1 MSSQPGNST
10 SGKGPDRSNQSQ
22 QNVASTT
29 PQTPD
34 KQGGPQSPQNTRSL
48 KQKFNQFKPK
58 FLHFVDKY
66 SYILVPL
73 PFAILIFFFTL
84 IISMHKQVYLP
95 LLPFAIFLLGLAGI
109 QGALLYFV
117 STLSNTSY
125 KETYWNLTV
134 ILGFAIF
141 LVVGTLEVFGFGAG
155 VFLLILFLLIGTVL
169 ARRSIHLV
177 QEGSIDIVTAFGK
190 YVRTLPPGLYLLM
203 PWEKTGVP
211 LNTKETP
218 WKFSDQVKIAQGD
231 EVKLTATIWYQLDSD
246 SDRAHIADLNVVN
259 WETSLREMFVS
270 TLKNVF
276 REVTRADIDSW
287 YQGTHVQISQA
298 QTVVDINT
306 IDASTKTS
314 LDRIS
319 DTIKT
324 RVQQDVNNWG
334 VKIHKVDIQDITKI
348 LNLTPRANP
357 IIRPVSPAPGPT
369 SGGNPT
375 EAQPQQGSVPPDQQ
389 TTLPLQPPYGSA
401 YTLTSPPIQEML
413 KEAFEAVRTG
423 RVKDPQTIRDIAA
436 RFEAH
441 TYDPSVDFDPIGA
454 ADILYR
460 RARLYEQL
468 NDQKSHVHETVHD
481 EKDHTHV
488 AAKEEKVRTS
498 VTVDEENGRASV
510 TVHFRVQPDIKVNAQ
525 TSDLKYGGG

>member
-10 SGKGPDRSNQSQ
+10 SGKGPDKSKQTQ
-22 QNVASTT
+22 QNVDSNTT
-29 PQTPD
+29 QTPD
-34 KQGGPQSPQNTRSL
+34 KQGGPQPPQNKRSL
-48 KQKFNQFKPK
+48 KLKFNQFKPK
-58 FLHFVDKY
+58 FRYFVDKY

-73 PFAILIFFFTL
+73 PFAILIFFFTFL
-84 IISMHKQVYLP
+84 ISMHKQVYLP

-117 STLSNTSY
+117 STLSNTSH

-134 ILGFAIF
+134 ILGFALF
-141 LVVGTLEVFGFGAG
+141 LVVGTLEVFGLGAG
-155 VFLLILFLLIGTVL
+155 VLLLILLLIIGIVL

-177 QEGSIDIVTAFGK
+177 QEGSIDIVKVHGK
-190 YVRTLPPGLYLLM
+190 YVRTLPPGLHLLM
-203 PWEKTGVP
+203 PWEKPGVP

-218 WKFSDQVKIAQGD
+218 WKFSGQVKIAQGD
-231 EVKLTATIWYQLDSD
+231 EVKLTATLWYQLDSGN
-246 SDRAHIADLNVVN
+246 AHIAHLNVVN
-259 WETSLREMFVS
+259 WETSLQEMFVA

-287 YQGTHVQISQA
+287 YQGTQVQISQA

-314 LDRIS
+314 LDRIC
-319 DTIKT
+319 DTIKI
-324 RVQQDVNNWG
+324 RVQLEVNSWG

-357 IIRPVSPAPGPT
+357 IIRPVNPT
-369 SGGNPT
+369 PVPTGGGNQVGT
-375 EAQPQQGSVPPDQQ
+375 QPQQGPIQSDQQ
-389 TTLPLQPPYGSA
+389 TTLPPQPPDGSG
-401 YTLTSPPIQEML
+401 YTLTSSSERETL

-423 RVKDPQTIRDIAA
+423 RVSDPQTIRGYAA

-441 TYDPSVDFDPIGA
+441 TYDPYADFDPIGA

-460 RARLYEQL
+460 RARLYEQI
-468 NDQKSHVHETVHD
+468 NEQKSHVHETVHD
-481 EKDHTHV
+481 EKNHTHV
-488 AAKEEKVRTS
+488 TAKEEKVRTS

-510 TVHFRVQPDIKVNAQ
+510 TVHFRVQPDIKVSAQ

>member
-1 MSSQPGNST
+1 MSSQPGNSK
-10 SGKGPDRSNQSQ
+10 SGKGPVKSKQSQ
-22 QNVASTT
+22 QNIASTT

-34 KQGGPQSPQNTRSL
+34 KQGGPQPPQNTRSL

-66 SYILVPL
+66 SYLLIPL

-84 IISMHKQVYLP
+84 LISMHKQVYLP
-95 LLPFAIFLLGLAGI
+95 LLPFALFLLGLAGI
-109 QGALLYFV
+109 QGALLYYV
-117 STLSNTSY
+117 STLSNKSS
-125 KETYWNLTV
+125 KENYWNLIV
-134 ILGFAIF
+134 ILGFAVF

-155 VFLLILFLLIGTVL
+155 VFLLILLLIIGTVL
-169 ARRSIHLV
+169 ARRSIHQV
-177 QEGSIDIVTAFGK
+177 QEGSIDIVTMFGK
-190 YVRTLPPGLYLLM
+190 YVRTLPPGLHLLM
-203 PWEKTGVP
+203 PWEKPGNS
-211 LNTKETP
+211 LSTKETP
-218 WKFSDQVKIAQGD
+218 WKFSEQVKIAQGD
-231 EVKLTATIWYQLDSD
+231 EVKLTATIWYQLDSGN
-246 SDRAHIADLNVVN
+246 AHIADLNVVN
-259 WETSLREMFVS
+259 WETSLQEMFVA

-276 REVTRADIDSW
+276 RELTRADIDSW
-287 YQGTHVQISQA
+287 YQGTQAQISQA

-324 RVQQDVNNWG
+324 RVQQDLNSWG
-334 VKIHKVDIQDITKI
+334 VKVHKVDIQDITKI

-357 IIRPVSPAPGPT
+357 IRPVNPPPGPT
-369 SGGNPT
+369 IGGNPT
-375 EAQPQQGSVPPDQQ
+375 ETQPQQGPVPPDQQ
-389 TTLPLQPPYGSA
+389 TTLPLQPPYDSG
-401 YTLTSPPIQEML
+401 YTLTSPPIKEML

-423 RVKDPQTIRDIAA
+423 RVRDPQTIRDIAA

-441 TYDPSVDFDPIGA
+441 TYDPSVDFDPLGA

-460 RARLYEQL
+460 RARLYEQI

-481 EKDHTHV
+481 KKDYTQV
-488 AAKEEKVRTS
+488 TAKEEKVRTS
-498 VTVDEENGRASV
+498 ITVDEENGRASV
-510 TVHFRVQPDIKVNAQ
+510 TVQFRVQPDIKVSAQ